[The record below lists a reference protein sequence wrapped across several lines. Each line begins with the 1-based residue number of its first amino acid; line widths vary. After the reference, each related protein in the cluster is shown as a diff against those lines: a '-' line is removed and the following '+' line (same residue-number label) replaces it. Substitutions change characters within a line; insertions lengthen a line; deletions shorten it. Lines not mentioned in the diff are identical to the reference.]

1 MQPELARTLSTLIL
15 IPMLITLFLTLALS
29 APPLELDL
37 AASASVERPHQSLQ
51 ERLSERLDALMTAE
65 TEEAAAELASEVRSL
80 WRQQAG
86 PTADLLL
93 QRGAEARAIGDFN
106 TAWRSYDHLRTLEP
120 DYAEGWVVSAELAIE
135 ETDWTFALEALN
147 QAVTLDAQRYD
158 AWALLGRALEQ
169 AQAREAAMEAY
180 REALS
185 LYPLH
190 PAAGPALARLE
201 RELAGRA
208 L

>member
-1 MQPELARTLSTLIL
+1 MMVLCLLAAFQATPLDLSPTLDVAEPREHRSVSEHLDDRL
-15 IPMLITLFLTLALS
+15 QTLASLTD
-29 APPLELDL
+29 E
-37 AASASVERPHQSLQ
+37 ER
-51 ERLSERLDALMTAE
+51 
-65 TEEAAAELASEVRSL
+65 AAAVADEVRSL

-86 PTADLLL
+86 ATADLLL
-93 QRGAEARAIGDFN
+93 QRGAEARERGDID
-106 TAWRSYDHLRTLEP
+106 TAWRSYDHLRALEP
-120 DYAEGWVVSAELAIE
+120 DYAEGWGVSAELAVQAS
-135 ETDWTFALEALN
+135 DWEFALEALN
-147 QAVTLDAQRYD
+147 QAVTLDERRFD

-180 REALS
+180 REAVL